1 MVVGGINTEDISVVV
16 QGAVDKENTP
26 LCLKSIRKYL
36 PGSEIILSTWKG
48 TNIESLDYDKV
59 MLNSDPG
66 GYKDRYVHTFTNNTL
81 RQLVSTKNGLRR
93 ATRKYIIK
101 MRSDLILKSNNF
113 LTYFEK
119 FTMRNDEYILFEHRV
134 IISSFFTKKFLY
146 SNGRVHPV
154 PFHISDW
161 FSFGLA
167 EDIFKLYDIELPVEP
182 DFSWYLYENK
192 YEGQKINLFNSSH
205 QYAPEQYI
213 GYKAFSKKFNIR
225 FKHYMDYNE
234 ENILSSEK
242 LIINN
247 FIILEPNQFKF
258 ICGKKNAG
266 TDYYKKWTKN
276 PMLTPTLL
284 WKGLYR
290 YDVYLEDYKKYCDD
304 KFVIPKYIKVKS
316 YIDSIL
322 HT

>member
-101 MRSDLILKSNNF
+101 MRSDLILRSNSF

-119 FTMRNDEYILFEHRV
+119 FTM
-134 IISSFFTKKFLY
+134 
-146 SNGRVHPV
+146 
-154 PFHISDW
+154 
-161 FSFGLA
+161 
-167 EDIFKLYDIELPVEP
+167 
-182 DFSWYLYENK
+182 
-192 YEGQKINLFNSSH
+192 
-205 QYAPEQYI
+205 
-213 GYKAFSKKFNIR
+213 
-225 FKHYMDYNE
+225 
-234 ENILSSEK
+234 
-242 LIINN
+242 
-247 FIILEPNQFKF
+247 
-258 ICGKKNAG
+258 
-266 TDYYKKWTKN
+266 
-276 PMLTPTLL
+276 
-284 WKGLYR
+284 
-290 YDVYLEDYKKYCDD
+290 
-304 KFVIPKYIKVKS
+304 
-316 YIDSIL
+316 
-322 HT
+322 